1 MPVKLIKPKR
11 FGDERGWF
19 VETYNAG
26 RYADLGI
33 GVTFVQDNHSMSAE
47 VGTLRGLHFQA
58 PPNGQDKLVRCV
70 RGRIWD
76 VAVDIRKGSPTW
88 GQWVGAEL
96 SAENGWQLFVPIGV
110 SWSPAAPASSA
121 SARGPKTDRP
131 RPSTIR
137 ECCVVDKLTYAGNL
151 ASSRP
156 SRIAIAIASSRPISA
171 MASDARD
178 LRRFRPDIVMH
189 LAAES
194 HVDRSIDGPS
204 AFIETNIV
212 GTFAMLQE
220 ALGIGA
226 ARRGTQGRLPLPPY
240 LDRRGVRLARR

>member
-58 PPNGQDKLVRCV
+58 PPHGQDKLVRCV

-76 VAVDIRKGSPTW
+76 VAVDVRKGSPTW

-96 SAENGWQLFVPIGV
+96 SADNGWQLFVPIGFAHGFV
-110 SWSPAAPASSA
+110 TLEPNTEVEYKCSALYAPGAEGA
-121 SARGPKTDRP
+121 VIWNDP
-131 RPSTIR
+131 TIA
-137 ECCVVDKLTYAGNL
+137 L
-151 ASSRP
+151 P
-156 SRIAIAIASSRPISA
+156 WP
-171 MASDARD
+171 
-178 LRRFRPDIVMH
+178 
-189 LAAES
+189 LAAGAEPVLS
-194 HVDRSIDGPS
+194 AKDTIAPTLAELDSPFDYDGIPLEPID
-204 AFIETNIV
+204 A
-212 GTFAMLQE
+212 
-220 ALGIGA
+220 
-226 ARRGTQGRLPLPPY
+226 
-240 LDRRGVRLARR
+240 